1 MGEVQTMQPEATGD
15 QQPSG
20 DWFEAIVESHESGI
34 GRNDVDRELFN
45 VTFDAFMSGSYDLAY
60 EGFVKLAEAG
70 SSVSQ
75 YYLGMM
81 FLNGKGVLQ
90 DFCEAHMWF
99 NIASSRGHDKARKQ
113 LEKLTHGMVPEQV
126 AEAQSQ
132 ARHWVRM
139 QNAGGDLVGK

>member
-1 MGEVQTMQPEATGD
+1 MGQVKSMKPEVTGKE
-15 QQPSG
+15 QPSG
-20 DWFEAIVESHESGI
+20 DWFEAIVESNSGV
-34 GRNDVDRELFN
+34 GSNDVDRELFN
-45 VTFDAFMSGSYDLAY
+45 TTFDAFMAGSFDLAH
-60 EGFVKLAEAG
+60 EGFVKLAETG

-90 DFCEAHMWF
+90 DFCAAHMWF

-113 LEKLTHGMVPEQV
+113 LEKLTQSMVPEQV

-132 ARHWVRM
+132 ARHWVRLHT
-139 QNAGGDLVGK
+139 NSEDLIGR

>member
-1 MGEVQTMQPEATGD
+1 MSWQFSFSGGPGWIEAGESEILSLAAAMTTTL
-15 QQPSG
+15 S
-20 DWFEAIVESHESGI
+20 WRS
-34 GRNDVDRELFN
+34 L
-45 VTFDAFMSGSYDLAY
+45 DAFMSGSYDLAY